1 MFHGNITLC
10 KTTNDK
16 EGLVKS
22 YRLHNGTIL
31 QDLKRIVVIGYTTP
45 LGFLQNILKELGILG
60 IVNKVKIN
68 IF

>member
-10 KTTNDK
+10 KATNDK

-22 YRLHNGTIL
+22 YCLHNGTIL
-31 QDLKRIVVIGYTTP
+31 QDFKRIVVIGYTTP
-45 LGFLQNILKELGILG
+45 LGFLQNILKYILG

-68 IF
+68 IC